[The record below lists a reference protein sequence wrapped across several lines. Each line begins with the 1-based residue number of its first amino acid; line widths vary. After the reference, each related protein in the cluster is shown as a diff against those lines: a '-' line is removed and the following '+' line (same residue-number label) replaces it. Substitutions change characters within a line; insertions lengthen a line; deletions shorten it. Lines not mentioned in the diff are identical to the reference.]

1 MKRNISTILTF
12 ILILTNQNLKAQLV
26 RNPTTEKMKEEY
38 QYIESIKEPDVQ
50 FAESLHFIVLYG
62 KDNEFYSLI
71 KKYLEIT
78 PCISESWG
86 KKNKDFCLFYK
97 KAEEINKELQK
108 PVEDLKRFSEDLAP
122 IKINGKWGWVFLSF
136 PTGVVKN
143 PGADIL
149 YERYRI
155 SIKPQYDD
163 VKDFSEG
170 VAPVKLNGKW
180 GFIEK
185 SIWSSITPKF
195 ITECVYDEAQSFSQG
210 LAAIKLNGKW
220 GFIDKN
226 GKEIIN
232 PKYEEVKSFSEDLAP
247 VKLNGK
253 WGFIDKNGKEIINPK
268 YEDASIF
275 SEGLSA
281 VKSNGKYFFIDK
293 KESLAIK
300 SKFEKAYPFH
310 NSNAFVKNNKIWF
323 TIDKKGNKIKTFP
336 YQDIA
341 PFSEGLSAVKLN
353 NKWGYIDENFKETI
367 NCKYD
372 KAFDFLDGF
381 AEVNL
386 NGVNLI
392 IDKWGR
398 EKNKD

>member
-1 MKRNISTILTF
+1 MEDGGDMKRNISTILTF

-97 KAEEINKELQK
+97 KAEEINKKLEK
-108 PVEDLKRFSEDLAP
+108 PIEDLKRFSEDLAP
-122 IKINGKWGWVFLSF
+122 IKINGKWGWVFLNF

-143 PGADIL
+143 PGADIFNE

-170 VAPVKLNGKW
+170 IAPVKLNGKW

-185 SIWSSITPKF
+185 STWSSITPKF

-210 LAAIKLNGKW
+210 LAAI
-220 GFIDKN
+220 
-226 GKEIIN
+226 
-232 PKYEEVKSFSEDLAP
+232 
-247 VKLNGK
+247 KLNGK